1 MAAEDEEFD
10 ERAFDNDDDKDEV
23 SNGDVTAIKKSA
35 DSFTRFTR
43 FRRTGRRIGRR
54 IVRRIPLV
62 RGGIRGAIRRGR
74 RMFRRFRG

>member
-23 SNGDVTAIKKSA
+23 SDEGDVTAIKKSA
-35 DSFTRFTR
+35 DSFTRF
-43 FRRTGRRIGRR
+43 RRIGRRIGRR
-54 IVRRIPLV
+54 IVRRIPFV
-62 RGGIRGAIRRGR
+62 RGRIRGAIRRGR

>member
-23 SNGDVTAIKKSA
+23 SDGDVTAIKKSA
-35 DSFTRFTR
+35 DSFIR
-43 FRRTGRRIGRR
+43 FRRIGRRIGRR

>member
-35 DSFTRFTR
+35 DSFTRF
-43 FRRTGRRIGRR
+43 RRIGGRIGRR
-54 IVRRIPLV
+54 IVRRIPFV
-62 RGGIRGAIRRGR
+62 RGRIRGAIRRGR
-74 RMFRRFRG
+74 RIFRRFRG

>member
-35 DSFTRFTR
+35 DSFTRF
-43 FRRTGRRIGRR
+43 RRIGQRIGR
-54 IVRRIPLV
+54 IIVRRIPLV
-62 RGGIRGAIRRGR
+62 RGGIRRVIRRGR
-74 RMFRRFRG
+74 RIFRRFRG

>member
-10 ERAFDNDDDKDEV
+10 ERAFDNDDDKDGV
-23 SNGDVTAIKKSA
+23 SDGDVTAIKKSA
-35 DSFTRFTR
+35 DSFTRF
-43 FRRTGRRIGRR
+43 RRIGRRIGDR

-62 RGGIRGAIRRGR
+62 GGGIRSAIRLGR

>member
-10 ERAFDNDDDKDEV
+10 ERAFDNDDDKDGV
-23 SNGDVTAIKKSA
+23 SDGDVTAIKKSA
-35 DSFTRFTR
+35 DSFTRF
-43 FRRTGRRIGRR
+43 RRIGRRIGRR

>member
-1 MAAEDEEFD
+1 MAAKDEEFD

-35 DSFTRFTR
+35 DSFTRF
-43 FRRTGRRIGRR
+43 RRIGRRIGRR

-74 RMFRRFRG
+74 RMFRRFCG

>member
-1 MAAEDEEFD
+1 MATEDEEFD

-35 DSFTRFTR
+35 DSFTRF
-43 FRRTGRRIGRR
+43 RRIGRRIGRR
-54 IVRRIPLV
+54 IVRRIPFV

>member
-23 SNGDVTAIKKSA
+23 SDGDVTAIKKSA
-35 DSFTRFTR
+35 DSFTRF
-43 FRRTGRRIGRR
+43 RRIGGRIGRR

-74 RMFRRFRG
+74 RIFRRFRG

>member
-35 DSFTRFTR
+35 DSFTRF
-43 FRRTGRRIGRR
+43 RRIGRRIGRR
-54 IVRRIPLV
+54 IVRRIPFV
-62 RGGIRGAIRRGR
+62 RGRVRGAIRRGR
-74 RMFRRFRG
+74 RIFRRFRG

>member
-35 DSFTRFTR
+35 DSFTRF
-43 FRRTGRRIGRR
+43 RRIGRRIGRR
-54 IVRRIPLV
+54 IVRRIPFV
-62 RGGIRGAIRRGR
+62 RRGIRGAIRRGR

>member
-35 DSFTRFTR
+35 DSFTRF
-43 FRRTGRRIGRR
+43 RRIGRRIGRR

-74 RMFRRFRG
+74 RIFRRFRG

>member
-23 SNGDVTAIKKSA
+23 SDGDVTAIKKSA
-35 DSFTRFTR
+35 DSFTRF
-43 FRRTGRRIGRR
+43 RRIGRRIGRR

>member
-10 ERAFDNDDDKDEV
+10 ERAFDNDDEKDEV

-35 DSFTRFTR
+35 DSFTRF
-43 FRRTGRRIGRR
+43 RRIGRRIGRR

>member
-23 SNGDVTAIKKSA
+23 SDGDVTAIKKSA
-35 DSFTRFTR
+35 DSFTRF
-43 FRRTGRRIGRR
+43 RRIGRRIGRR

-74 RMFRRFRG
+74 RIFRRFRG

>member
-23 SNGDVTAIKKSA
+23 SDGDVTAIKKSA
-35 DSFTRFTR
+35 DSFTRF
-43 FRRTGRRIGRR
+43 RRIGRRIGRI

-62 RGGIRGAIRRGR
+62 RGGIRRVIRRGR
-74 RMFRRFRG
+74 RIFRRFRG

>member
-35 DSFTRFTR
+35 DSFTRF
-43 FRRTGRRIGRR
+43 RRIGRRIGRR
-54 IVRRIPLV
+54 IVRRIPFV
-62 RGGIRGAIRRGR
+62 RGRIRGAIRRGR
-74 RMFRRFRG
+74 RIFRRFRG

>member
-35 DSFTRFTR
+35 DSFTRF
-43 FRRTGRRIGRR
+43 RRIGRRIGRR
-54 IVRRIPLV
+54 IVRRIPFV

>member
-23 SNGDVTAIKKSA
+23 SDEGDVTAIKKSA
-35 DSFTRFTR
+35 DSFTH
-43 FRRTGRRIGRR
+43 FRRIGRRIGRV

-62 RGGIRGAIRRGR
+62 RGGIRRVIRRAR
-74 RMFRRFRG
+74 RIFRRFRG

>member
-23 SNGDVTAIKKSA
+23 RNGDVTAIKKSA
-35 DSFTRFTR
+35 DSFTRF
-43 FRRTGRRIGRR
+43 RRIGRRIGRR
-54 IVRRIPLV
+54 IVRHIPLV

>member
-35 DSFTRFTR
+35 DSFTRF
-43 FRRTGRRIGRR
+43 RRIGGRIGRR

-74 RMFRRFRG
+74 RIFRRFRG

>member
-35 DSFTRFTR
+35 DSFTRF
-43 FRRTGRRIGRR
+43 RRIGRRIGRR
-54 IVRRIPLV
+54 IVRRIPFV
-62 RGGIRGAIRRGR
+62 RGRIRGAIRRGR

>member
-23 SNGDVTAIKKSA
+23 SDGDVTAIKKSA
-35 DSFTRFTR
+35 DSFTRF
-43 FRRTGRRIGRR
+43 RRIGRRIGRR
-54 IVRRIPLV
+54 IVRRIPFV
-62 RGGIRGAIRRGR
+62 RGRIRGAIRRGR

>member
-35 DSFTRFTR
+35 DSFTRF
-43 FRRTGRRIGRR
+43 RRIGRRIGRR